1 MEEPTYDPSCPLAT
15 TTLVYQYKL
24 VNCPGKT
31 IVGLLVEYPP
41 NGATPPHRHG
51 GASVSA
57 YVLKG
62 SVLCKMNDDP
72 MRTIEQGGSWYEAPG
87 CHHRI
92 SANASTTE
100 PAAFFVNFVLETEV
114 LEREGPG
121 VLVQIDEEFRGVV
134 ARKMQMEA

>member
-1 MEEPTYDPSCPLAT
+1 MEEPTYDPSRPLAT

-24 VNCPGKT
+24 VNCPGKST
-31 IVGLLVEYPP
+31 VGLLVEYPP

-62 SVLCKMNDDP
+62 SVLNKMNNDP
-72 MRTIEQGGSWYEAPG
+72 MKVVEQGGSWYEAPG

-92 SANASTTE
+92 GANASKTE
-100 PAAFFVNFVLETEV
+100 PAAFFVNFVLDTET
-114 LEREGPG
+114 LEREGSA
-121 VLVQIDEEFRGVV
+121 VLVQYDEEYKDIV
-134 ARKMQMEA
+134 AQKMKA